1 MGPLTLAL
9 SSPAATFELGRR
21 LGAALREGDFVALVG
36 ELGAGKT
43 LFVRGAAEG
52 AGAEPAT
59 SPSFALANLYR
70 GGKVTL
76 QHLDLYRLSGPAE
89 LFALGFD
96 DLIAT
101 PGRPPALPIRIT
113 RRQGASTISCMCRS
127 STTPTAIRR
136 WIRWPASWRRSI
148 TIPWTRPPPKRSSE
162 PSSAVARNVVA
173 GSGCPA
179 ARAAERMTPTAWS
192 SAAAACAKVAEVGSQ
207 RSARQ
212 VRNR

>member
-1 MGPLTLAL
+1 MGTLTIAL

-76 QHLDLYRLSGPAE
+76 QHLDLYRLSGAAE

-96 DLIAT
+96 DLISTPAAT
-101 PGRPPALPIRIT
+101 LCEWADRAGSALPADRLE
-113 RRQGASTISCMCRS
+113 ISF
-127 STTPTAIRR
+127 
-136 WIRWPASWRRSI
+136 
-148 TIPWTRPPPKRSSE
+148 
-162 PSSAVARNVVA
+162 AVT
-173 GSGCPA
+173 GP
-179 ARAAERMTPTAWS
+179 E
-192 SAAAACAKVAEVGSQ
+192 E
-207 RSARQ
+207 RSAR
-212 VRNR
+212 VVAHGPRSAGLLAALG